1 MSNQEQARLL
11 FRRLCEQLHD
21 YELYDEVRTEVMDM
35 SNYLDTDSIRR
46 QANTVLRLTVVTIF
60 GLIGTIVTS
69 CTIVKSTRL
78 ADFIDALS
86 DDRLAWNEKWGV
98 WERIRFTR
106 DHATSR
112 PASRDGRTT
121 ASQVLRRTLM
131 SA

>member
-69 CTIVKSTRL
+69 CTIVKSKRL
-78 ADFIDALS
+78 ADFHRCAVRRS
-86 DDRLAWNEKWGV
+86 PRM
-98 WERIRFTR
+98 EREMGSVGK
-106 DHATSR
+106 DPVHSR
-112 PASRDGRTT
+112 SRDI
-121 ASQVLRRTLM
+121 APSEPRREDYG
-131 SA
+131 